1 MCSQVV
7 LIDYDSALLAPE
19 GWEAE
24 YLAAFGIGWR
34 TFQCRSAEEVLAAA
48 KDAEV
53 VVIQTTVPLLTRAV
67 LTQLPDC
74 RCTVRA
80 GAGYDSI
87 DYVAATELGIMVS
100 YTPTYCTDVVAD
112 HAMALLLA
120 ANRHIARL
128 DAAVRQGRFA
138 RALAAPTRSLQGA
151 TLGIIGLGRI
161 GSAVAQRMQGWNPTL
176 LAYDPYITQEYADR
190 FHARLVSLEEL
201 LQSADMISVHCP
213 LTPETFHLLDWDQF
227 KLMKPGMVLVN
238 TARGPII
245 HEQALVQAIQ
255 DYIVRS
261 AGLDVFEQ
269 EPLPANSPLYQLDRI
284 VLTPHISA
292 TSPEARHNL
301 YVLVCELARDVIN
314 GKVPPFL
321 VNPEVLVHKR

>member
-1 MCSQVV
+1 MSGQAV
-7 LIDYDSALLAPE
+7 LIDHDGALLPPE
-19 GWEAE
+19 GWEGD
-24 YLAAFGIGWR
+24 YLAQFGIGWR
-34 TFQCRSAEEVLAAA
+34 VFQCRSAEEVIAAA

-53 VVIQTTVPLLTRAV
+53 VVIQTTVPLLTREV
-67 LTQLPDC
+67 LAQLPKC

-87 DYVAATELGIMVS
+87 DHAAATELGIMVS
-100 YTPTYCTDVVAD
+100 YTPTYCTGVVAD
-112 HAMALLLA
+112 HAVTLLLA
-120 ANRHIARL
+120 ANRHITRL
-128 DAAVRQGRFA
+128 DAAIRQGRFA
-138 RALAAPTRSLQGA
+138 RILAAPTRSMQGV

-161 GSAVAQRMQGWNPTL
+161 GSAFAQRVQGWNPTL
-176 LAYDPYITQEYADR
+176 LAYDPYITQDYADK

-201 LQSADMISVHCP
+201 VQSTDMISIHCP
-213 LTPETFHLLDWDQF
+213 LTPETYHLLDWEQF

-255 DYIVRS
+255 DNIVRA
-261 AGLDVFEQ
+261 AGLDVFEV
-269 EPLPANSPLYQLDRI
+269 EPLPADSPLYQLDRT

-301 YVLVCELARDVIN
+301 YVLVCDLARDVIQ
-314 GKVPPFL
+314 GKIPQFL
-321 VNPEVLVHKR
+321 GNPEVLAHRR

>member
-1 MCSQVV
+1 VSRQAV
-7 LIDYDSALLAPE
+7 LIDHDGALLPPE

-24 YLAAFGIGWR
+24 YLAQYGIGWHAY
-34 TFQCRSAEEVLAAA
+34 QCTSAEEVVEVAQ
-48 KDAEV
+48 DAEV
-53 VVIQTTVPLLTRAV
+53 VVIQTTVPLLTREV
-67 LTQLPDC
+67 LAQLPNC
-74 RCTVRA
+74 RCAVRA

-87 DYVAATELGIMVS
+87 DYMAASELGIMVS

-112 HAMALLLA
+112 HAITLLLA
-120 ANRHIARL
+120 ANRHVTRL
-128 DAAVRQGRFA
+128 DAAIRQGRFA
-138 RALAAPTRSLQGA
+138 RTLAAPTRGVRGI

-161 GSAVAQRMQGWNPTL
+161 GSAVAQRMQGWNPIL
-176 LAYDPYITQEYADR
+176 LAYDPYISQEYADTL
-190 FHARLVSLEEL
+190 HVRLVTMEEL

-213 LTPETFHLLDWDQF
+213 LTPETHHLLDWEQF

-245 HEQALVQAIQ
+245 HEAALVQAIK
-255 DYIVRS
+255 DSIVRA
-261 AGLDVFEQ
+261 AGLDVFEV
-269 EPLPANSPLYQLDRI
+269 EPLPADSPLYLLDRT

-321 VNPEVLVHKR
+321 VNPEVLPHRR